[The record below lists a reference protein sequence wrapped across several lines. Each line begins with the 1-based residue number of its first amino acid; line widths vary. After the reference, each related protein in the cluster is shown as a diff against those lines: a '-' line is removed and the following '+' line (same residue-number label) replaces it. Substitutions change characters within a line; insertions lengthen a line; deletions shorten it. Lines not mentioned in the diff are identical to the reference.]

1 MSTEVWH
8 LCAKTE
14 RVEVERQLRFAVAFP
29 ETALSGGPSVK
40 EIVAKG
46 KFTFPPFQWSRDEYL
61 GWNATKHPKERGIK
75 RRELLQA
82 VG

>member
-1 MSTEVWH
+1 
-8 LCAKTE
+8 LDA
-14 RVEVERQLRFAVAFP
+14 
-29 ETALSGGPSVK
+29 ALNRGASVK

-46 KFTFPPFQWSRDEYL
+46 KFNFPPFQWSRDEYL
-61 GWNATKHPKERGIK
+61 GWNATKHPKARGLK